1 MSTCVNTKSPEFK
14 NLVAKL
20 EYAPKEIELAVH
32 KLRMQR
38 LAWGEEDY
46 FPPLWKVKQEIKP
59 AVRQSKSKV
68 VNREL
73 ILDETDKLWLNNY
86 MKPLV
91 FSDMKEAFDAQDNA
105 LKFFPGNAVRVIELK
120 DGRYKLEVA
129 PPSWLPFNLDN
140 NLLNEVKDFIQDRE
154 ASGSILLKTIFEILG
169 DRLPNVIVKTEERP
183 FDWTDATGTKKK
195 GSAVMAANDKVLI
208 IYLPALA
215 KYLIPNSGTSQEAR
229 SHNINKFMSTLS
241 HELMHSIT
249 TDALDRVE
257 KGIGTQAE
265 IDLYN
270 ELERLRNLVSEKLG
284 EEASGIYGLSN
295 VHEFAA
301 EFTVNAK
308 LRQVMAEMKDTKK
321 NNKVLSILQAAFE
334 AISKLLREKYNI
346 DISGST
352 LESAYQAVEQY
363 AQYRDSIRQ
372 KEEIKAKSIA
382 DGTFMKAPNGKQ
394 TNLTEDQ
401 WLTVRTTYFKDWFG
415 DWENDPAN
423 ASKVVDENGEPKV
436 MYHGT
441 PWGEFEEFKQF
452 SPNTG
457 DRTMPGQLYFG
468 SNKQMVRRYTRGEF
482 NRGIQSPHIFEVF
495 LNIRNPFYTTAQGV
509 TLEEA
514 IGYVDK
520 IKDLLS
526 VTEYNAIISK
536 VNNSYNLDS
545 SRLTLAKVYVDIARV
560 FKENND
566 VEGFNNI
573 TKAIIKRG
581 MGDGMFFLTREE
593 IEGRP
598 IYFDETTK
606 RQVWVMNPNQIKS
619 ATNNIGTFSDDNTN
633 IHYNPYESYEQ
644 LAESEEKL
652 YSAEEELRH
661 IENIENTYKER
672 RKEYFSTRYPTPDS
686 AQKDID
692 TIYSDIADILS
703 VENGLGGK
711 YIIRADYQKIRKL
724 KGRKKALLEQISK
737 YKEEVRGL
745 KEKINEQEDELH
757 FNVLSEEESPTQKGT
772 KEQQQKSSVDPYV
785 IQQAIITRQLDNL
798 MNDNLFSAS
807 EIQDIAEQVVYW
819 VSDHI
824 TDLQKN
830 KGRAVEN
837 YGEQFKDVDFSSMS
851 RAEVIR
857 KIGAQNIINR
867 CKEVFSA
874 ENNNFHSLRQRR
886 KSHKITDN
894 WNAIMTLAQNTFLE
908 VEDFSMSIGL
918 DGSTVDVITKLNLDA
933 DNFND
938 SKDEASIKEI
948 EGNLQEHWQVETKTI
963 DILRSMSQ
971 RVKQALR
978 QCYKTDKDG
987 NIDTS
992 EWGIQRRL
1000 NVREATNSILRWTQG
1015 ARSLEDMIAKLQ
1027 EKQEDN
1033 PWVKQLLDRLNDKSG
1048 QETSFQSEFYSTFQK
1063 HFQPYSIVINE
1074 KGTYKSIPVNENP
1087 ALTEAMTQVT
1097 TLFKIGE
1104 HPMFTSNGINKSAY
1118 EQFKQEFDII
1128 DEFSRNVDF
1137 SNTSTKD
1144 DIATSLGFISNLLGY
1159 YVTPEMVAEN
1169 LNAETFK
1176 AMYSALF
1183 YINRALSNN
1192 LDNKTYN
1199 PFDFKDKSGISGNT
1213 REFLKPITEHLED
1226 IAISAFYDSGKMYQ
1240 SYITPSYTTKLMQKF
1255 QLTGQEFDSF
1265 IENEFGQYEWFHTG
1279 DDIERGWRNSW
1290 LRLLV
1295 TDSNAR
1301 EVFKHKTQ
1309 LNFNK
1314 KNYMKN
1320 MTDSE
1325 YCLSL
1330 LTEYFSESDNAGG
1343 TRVPAWFRIPML
1355 SNKPSSE
1362 FIRFYSERGS
1372 NYQEAILDGMLDI
1385 FAQEL
1390 SRIQTV
1396 RMRNLDKASP
1406 RYITNFDK
1414 NGKKFCFL
1422 QSLNEYLDGKLK
1434 DTELGKLLNAKLN
1447 GDKVKSATLNALVKD
1462 ALRETMRAKV
1472 KSVLRDWTSQGIV
1485 TAAQAIKN
1493 VGTTETEAIA
1503 SLENFI
1509 WNDTFAAMNIME
1521 MFITDIAYYKNA
1533 EDLQKR
1539 LAQIHAPGIRGNTHA
1554 TDFSGKPVTDGIS
1567 RTFYVKDFDSFVS
1580 NIVENVG
1587 IVFDRKIAQA
1597 ANEQEA
1603 NSYRAL
1609 KESLVRPRITR
1620 EDGTVIDE
1628 GGAFWNINVTDAQA
1642 YNSITSYRKKAFIF
1656 GKWSKEA
1663 EEIYKKI
1670 RDKSYTYSDL
1680 QTAFQPLKP
1689 FVYSQIT
1696 KDMGVPN
1703 APITKAK
1710 VPVQNKNSEYL
1721 LILADALLQGEDTG
1735 RPNILRAISEV
1746 MEESHYD
1753 QTTGEYKLNGID
1765 TVQFESTVKSGLE
1778 GAIDLNPYLNMENG
1792 ETMAKAAIRSHI
1804 YQIKTEQ
1811 IEETDA
1817 EGNTTTRDIHTRTDA
1832 YNKDTVHE
1840 ISYEDYCL
1848 QQEVPEHF
1856 KNHEQVHGSQL
1867 RYIVVSEL
1875 ADKTYNGENAFYEVE
1890 GRKLT
1895 AKEFKAEYEDTIA
1908 QNIAESINELTRELN
1923 LDKIGDIRARNIAL
1937 SKILQRE
1944 ILSSP
1949 RYGVDLLLACSVDA
1963 EGKFRIPLGDPI
1975 QSKRVEQ
1982 LINSIIKN
1990 RVNKQE
1996 IAGGPVVQVSN
2007 FGTSRQLNIRFKD
2020 KNGELLKTRSEF
2032 DGTDAEFK
2040 KYIEENQRGIAYFEV
2055 FAPIYTNAL
2064 FSRFADR
2071 NGNINIEAIEALDP
2085 DLLKMIGYRIPTE
2098 AKYSMAPLKIVG
2110 FLPREAGDG
2119 IMLPYDITLLT
2130 GSDFDVDKEY
2140 LMRLD
2145 YDLRR
2150 NKISRS
2156 ALHRILYEDLVNG
2169 QPNKLNYTTK
2179 QKLNNL
2185 IDLFLDDPFNKAN
2198 LVGGT
2203 AAEGTMTMPERA
2215 YKKLL
2220 KTYVQN
2226 AYSVVKPTSG
2236 TTYRN
2241 NKIVNMT
2248 YEVLSHETSCAE
2260 MLNPGGFDPEKRMG
2274 YMINVYKDPSN
2285 KYSWETL
2292 QNMSIDE
2299 LKDLSNKSKNLS
2311 FVDTQIQFYKQNSA
2325 AGSLIG
2331 IFAVSRTA
2339 HAVIEGEGYL
2349 IDVDAAC
2356 QLTHPF
2362 EVADMEFG
2370 GRLMEI
2376 DVRTNTAGESVGKV
2390 LGSLVASSVDAVKD
2404 PVLNLMNINKDTANI
2419 LNTLIR
2425 MGMPFEDAALF
2436 LSQSAISKALQV
2448 YTSKNITS
2456 RTSLSKVVRDR
2467 IAEIE
2472 QEDGYDK
2479 DSPIQTEPLTR
2490 DEMIKGLR
2498 EDDMKIEY
2506 KVLKAFSNFSS
2517 LANSMRMPTFAT
2529 RYNSI
2534 ANAVG
2539 PLIIDNLMQSYQAQ
2553 DLSNDSVIYNADR
2566 ESVNMYDIMRA
2577 HPILDQFSRANG
2589 IASMVFGNMPANSRG
2604 FINILD
2610 VLTARDSNGKKNYL
2624 GQRLITNKRLLSKL
2638 SDFYQSYLAI
2648 AGNIVDSSHLE
2659 YAIKVFPGEFIHDN
2673 IKEKYKDNY
2682 LIQSI
2687 KYDVD
2692 RNNRTILKID
2702 TVGLDETVKQRMQS
2716 AWLDLHKQDPE
2727 LSTKLFEYCFFK
2739 GGMGFS
2745 PKAFMN
2751 LVPIQMKEMLPNYI
2765 STFRILPSVEPW
2777 TVIDQF
2783 VRNNC
2788 EDNELVPVKKVSD
2801 LDLVEIDGKFRVTN
2815 AEAVKSMRK
2824 VPYFKIENYDGTHTV
2839 FRQTFESKEV
2849 VGYEIVSPLGDNKS
2863 YLEIS
2868 MDSIQGSLSSTE
2880 TLDIDLTPEEISQ
2893 DNTETIP
2900 EAEIDDTTDMTTEG
2914 QKETSYQMMTA
2925 AELAKLIAPEVT
2937 DKIESYKEGNEEQKS
2952 AIEIQTK
2959 NFIEER
2965 FKELNI
2971 EYNEKLIDDTF
2982 KELC

>member
-1 MSTCVNTKSPEFK
+1 MSTCVNTNAPEFK
-14 NLVAKL
+14 NLVNKL
-20 EYAPKEIELAVH
+20 EYAPKEVELAVH

-46 FPPLWKVKQEIKP
+46 FPPLWEVKQEIKP
-59 AVRQSKSKV
+59 NSRRSKSKI
-68 VNREL
+68 VNGEL
-73 ILDETDKLWLNNY
+73 VLDETDKLWFHNY
-86 MKPLV
+86 MRPLV
-91 FSDMKEAFDAQDNA
+91 FSDIKEAFDAQDKA
-105 LKFFPGNAVRVIELK
+105 LEFFPSNSVRVIELK
-120 DGRYKLEVA
+120 NGRYKLEVA
-129 PPSWLPFNLDN
+129 PPNWLPFNLDN
-140 NLLNEVKDFIQDRE
+140 NLLQEVKDFIQDRDVI
-154 ASGSILLKTIFEILG
+154 GSVLLKTIFRVLG
-169 DRLPNVIVKTEERP
+169 DKLPKVVLRTEERE
-183 FDWTDATGTKKK
+183 FEWTDSNGNVKKD
-195 GSAVMAANDKVLI
+195 SAVMAANEDFLFV
-208 IYLPALA
+208 YLPTIA
-215 KYLIPNSGTSQEAR
+215 KYLVTSESRKQSEG
-229 SHNINKFMSTLS
+229 KFLTTLS

-249 TDALDRVE
+249 ESALNRVE
-257 KGIGTQAE
+257 KGIGSQAE
-265 IDLYN
+265 IDFYN
-270 ELERLRNLVSEKLG
+270 EFERLRTLVSEKLG
-284 EEASGIYGLSN
+284 ADASGVYGLSN

-308 LRQVMAEMKDTKK
+308 FRRIMAETKDTKSS
-321 NNKVLSILQAAFE
+321 NKVLSILQAAFN
-334 AISKLLREKYNI
+334 AISKFLKTKHNI
-346 DISGST
+346 DISGSA
-352 LESAYQAVEQY
+352 LESAYQALEQY
-363 AQYRDSIRQ
+363 AEYKDILRE
-372 KEEIKAKSIA
+372 KEEIKAKAIA
-382 DGTFMKAPNGKQ
+382 NGTFMKAPNGKQ
-394 TNLTEDQ
+394 TNLTENQ
-401 WLTVRTTYFKDWFG
+401 WLQVRTKAFKDWFG
-415 DWENDPAN
+415 DWENDPTN
-423 ASKVVDENGEPKV
+423 ASKVVDENGEPLVVYRASRWAGLKNPPAFAGKGD
-436 MYHGT
+436 YTIFDKSKNSSGFFFT
-441 PWGEFEEFKQF
+441 NKKSAEERYTGRNLRAFF
-452 SPNTG
+452 LNSRNPNTSNNFNMLQADREYSINIGNDAVLFTPDKEGVNG
-457 DRTMPGQLYFG
+457 D
-468 SNKQMVRRYTRGEF
+468 N
-482 NRGIQSPHIFEVF
+482 FEV
-495 LNIRNPFYTTAQGV
+495 
-509 TLEEA
+509 
-514 IGYVDK
+514 
-520 IKDLLS
+520 
-526 VTEYNAIISK
+526 K
-536 VNNSYNLDS
+536 V
-545 SRLTLAKVYVDIARV
+545 
-560 FKENND
+560 FE
-566 VEGFNNI
+566 
-573 TKAIIKRG
+573 
-581 MGDGMFFLTREE
+581 
-593 IEGRP
+593 
-598 IYFDETTK
+598 
-606 RQVWVMNPNQIKS
+606 PNQIKS
-619 ATNNIGTFSDDNTN
+619 ATDNVGTFSTENSD
-633 IHYNPYESYEQ
+633 IRYNPYEAYEQ
-644 LAESEEKL
+644 LAEAEEKV
-652 YSAEEELRH
+652 YAAEEGLRH
-661 IENIENTYKER
+661 IENIEASYKER
-672 RKEYFSTRYPTPDS
+672 SKEYSSTRYKSPDA
-686 AQKDID
+686 AQRDID
-692 TIYSDIADILS
+692 TLYKDIADILS
-703 VENGLGGK
+703 VKNGLRGE
-711 YIIRADYQKIRKL
+711 YVIRVDSQKVKEL
-724 KGRKKALLEQISK
+724 KEQKKTLLEQLPIYREQLSN
-737 YKEEVRGL
+737 L
-745 KEKINEQEDELH
+745 KNRLNEQEE
-757 FNVLSEEESPTQKGT
+757 NVAFSGLTEKNLLSGETTGETTDAQQQEKGT
-772 KEQQQKSSVDPYV
+772 IDPYV

-851 RAEVIR
+851 RAEVIK

-1104 HPMFTSNGINKSAY
+1104 HPMFTSDGINKSAY

-1137 SNTSTKD
+1137 SNASTKNA
-1144 DIATSLGFISNLLGY
+1144 IATSLGFISNLLGY
-1159 YVTPEMVAEN
+1159 YVTPEMVSEN

-1265 IENEFGQYEWFHTG
+1265 IENEFGQYEWFHIG
-1279 DDIERGWRNSW
+1279 DDIERGWRNPW

-1295 TDSNAR
+1295 NDSNAR

-1330 LTEYFSESDNAGG
+1330 LTEYFSESDNVGG

-1372 NYQEAILDGMLDI
+1372 NYQEAILDDMLDI

-1396 RMRNLDKASP
+1396 RMRNLDKSSP

-1434 DTELGKLLNAKLN
+1434 DTELGKLLNAKIN
-1447 GDKVKSATLNALVKD
+1447 GDKVKSATLNALVKE
-1462 ALRETMRAKV
+1462 ALRATMQAKV
-1472 KSVLRDWTSQGIV
+1472 ESVLRDWTSQGIV

-1539 LAQIHAPGIRGNTHA
+1539 LAQIHAPGIRGNTRA
-1554 TDFSGKPVTDGIS
+1554 TDFSGKPITDGTS
-1567 RTFYVKDFDSFVS
+1567 RTFYVKDFDSFIS
-1580 NIVENVG
+1580 NIIENVG

-1597 ANEQEA
+1597 TTDQEA
-1603 NSYRAL
+1603 DSYRAL
-1609 KESLVRPRITR
+1609 KESLVGK
-1620 EDGTVIDE
+1620 DG
-1628 GGAFWNINVTDAQA
+1628 AYRKINVTDAQA

-1670 RDKSYTYSDL
+1670 RNKSYTYSDL

-1792 ETMAKAAIRSHI
+1792 EAMAKAAIRSHI

-1811 IEETDA
+1811 IEETDE

-1908 QNIAESINELTRELN
+1908 QNIAESITELTRELN

-2020 KNGELLKTRSEF
+2020 KDGKLLKTRSEF
-2032 DGTDAEFK
+2032 NGTDADFK

-2156 ALHRILYEDLVNG
+2156 ALHRILYEDLVKG
-2169 QPNKLNYTTK
+2169 QPNKLSYTTK

-2203 AAEGTMTMPERA
+2203 ADEGTMTMPERA

-2260 MLNPGGFDPEKRMG
+2260 MLNPGGFDPEKKMG

-2285 KYSWETL
+2285 SYSWESL

-2325 AGSLIG
+2325 AGFLIG

-2589 IASMVFGNMPANSRG
+2589 IASMIFGNMPANSRE

-2659 YAIKVFPGEFIHDN
+2659 YAIKVFPGEFIHNN

-2868 MDSIQGSLSSTE
+2868 MDSIKGSLSSTE

-2900 EAEIDDTTDMTTEG
+2900 KAEIDDTTDMTTEG
-2914 QKETSYQMMTA
+2914 QKEASYQMMTA
-2925 AELAKLIAPEVT
+2925 AELARRIAPEVT
-2937 DKIESYKEGNEEQKS
+2937 DKIENYKGGNEEQKS

-2959 NFIEER
+2959 NFVEER